1 MAIEQNAQLRLDR
14 VSLNA
19 AIAGARMEKPILN
32 EICFDV
38 YPGDRLAIVGP
49 SGGGKTSLL
58 RLMARLIDPSRGALY
73 LDGQDYRKIPVLELR
88 QQVTLVLQDSK
99 LLGMTVQEAIAYPL
113 NLRGM
118 KSPQIQERVSTWMD
132 RLHLPTEWLER
143 TEMQLSVGQRQLVAL
158 CRALVIEPKILLLD
172 EPTSALDVGRAEHLL
187 QVLAEVALHTETT
200 LIMVNHQ
207 LDLAQQFCNRLL
219 YLHKGTLLEDL
230 PEEQIDS
237 AKLRSAIVQAEAEA
251 ASEWE

>member
-1 MAIEQNAQLRLDR
+1 MAQLRLDR

-58 RLMARLIDPSRGALY
+58 RLMARLIDPSRGTIY
-73 LDGQDYRKIPVLELR
+73 LEGQDYQKMPVLELR

-99 LLGMTVQEAIAYPL
+99 LLGMTVKEAIAYPL
-113 NLRGM
+113 KLRGM

-143 TEMQLSVGQRQLVAL
+143 TEMQLSAGQRQLVAL
-158 CRALVIEPKILLLD
+158 CRALVIEPSILLLD

-187 QVLAEVALHTETT
+187 QVLAQVALNTETT

-219 YLHKGTLLEDL
+219 YLHKGILLEDL

-237 AKLRSAIVQAEAEA
+237 NRLRSAIVQAEAEA
-251 ASEWE
+251 ALEWE